1 MQRTDESLE
10 LASTQRARAP
20 SFKGLK
26 PSSEASSRA
35 MRSNT
40 KYNTKPERLLR
51 RALWRLGARYRK
63 NAAGLPGQPDIVF
76 PSARV
81 VIFCDGDFWHGRNW
95 RVLRAKLAR
104 RANPQYWIAKIRAN
118 KRRDLAH
125 LATLR
130 KRGWVI
136 IRLWETD
143 IKRDPGLAAAQ
154 AYAVVVARRMA
165 RAMSREGGS
174 P

>member
-1 MQRTDESLE
+1 MQRTDERLRLS
-10 LASTQRARAP
+10 STHRARAP

-40 KYNTKPERLLR
+40 KYNTKPELLLR
-51 RALWRLGARYRK
+51 RELWRLGARYRK
-63 NAAGLPGQPDIVF
+63 NVPGLPGQPDVVF

-118 KRRDLAH
+118 KRRDLPI
-125 LATLR
+125 LR
-130 KRGWVI
+130 LCVSRAGLLSVSGRRTSSVI
-136 IRLWETD
+136 LV
-143 IKRDPGLAAAQ
+143 GLP
-154 AYAVVVARRMA
+154 RRHTPLLHGVW
-165 RAMSREGGS
+165 RER
-174 P
+174 